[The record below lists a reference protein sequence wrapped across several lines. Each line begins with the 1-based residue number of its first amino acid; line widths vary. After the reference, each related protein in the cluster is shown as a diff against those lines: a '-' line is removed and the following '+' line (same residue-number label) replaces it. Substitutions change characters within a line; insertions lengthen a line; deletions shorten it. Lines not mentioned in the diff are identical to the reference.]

1 MEDFTLI
8 VGVYVIL
15 LVIILLRFVDGI
27 EHGDDVQEFMYSVG
41 RTLSVAVAV
50 FGLTTTASGLL
61 FDGMM

>member
-1 MEDFTLI
+1 

-41 RTLSVAVAV
+41 RTLPVAVAV
-50 FGLTTTASGLL
+50 FSVSTSISGV
-61 FDGMM
+61 FFNGMM